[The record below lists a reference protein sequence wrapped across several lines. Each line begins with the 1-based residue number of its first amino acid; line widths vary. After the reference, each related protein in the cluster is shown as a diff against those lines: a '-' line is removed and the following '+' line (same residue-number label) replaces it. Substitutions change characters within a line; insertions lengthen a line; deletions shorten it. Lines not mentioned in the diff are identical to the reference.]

1 MEQIFTSLILL
12 AAMVF
17 LGVMQWRQQSYHFKV
32 QKNLMDRLMSRNFE
46 TYVQGQVAQRPAPGY
61 LSEDELFQK
70 EALAQAEKG
79 IPVD

>member
-1 MEQIFTSLILL
+1 MEQIFTYLILL
-12 AAMVF
+12 AVIVF

-46 TYVQGQVAQRPAPGY
+46 TYVQGQVTQEPPAI
-61 LSEDELFQK
+61 SEEERLEK
-70 EALAQAEKG
+70 ILVAAEEKG